1 MPNLV
6 QTIKAQI
13 EDQQLTGKMDL
24 GTTWEQNP
32 PKTGQNEDQGRP
44 EGKTRQQLSDRR
56 P

>member
-32 PKTGQNEDQGRP
+32 PKNGVKRGSGP
-44 EGKTRQQLSDRR
+44 TRRQDETTT
-56 P
+56 